1 MNPRPTLS
9 LVKATEPEGEDDPTG
24 DFEPDAEDE
33 AEDADGDGDADG
45 PELPRARLMRTPR
58 PCSPPAHS
66 PTMAPMTASVTPT
79 LKPPRIDGK
88 APGISTLDSTCAGR
102 ARKARHISRRS
113 ASTDRMPTIVATAI
127 GKNTIRLQMIT
138 FDS

>member
-1 MNPRPTLS
+1 
-9 LVKATEPEGEDDPTG
+9 
-24 DFEPDAEDE
+24 
-33 AEDADGDGDADG
+33 
-45 PELPRARLMRTPR
+45 
-58 PCSPPAHS
+58 
-66 PTMAPMTASVTPT
+66 MAPMTASVTPT

-138 FDS
+138 FDSRPVPNQIASSGAIARTGVACAATM